1 MNLPKTNPA
10 IHKNTPFAR
19 NPIESSL
26 NALIQQSEEH
36 LNYGNALYM
45 EEPPLVSNTNSK
57 KSKHKKP
64 KEDEVGMSEE
74 Q

>member
-1 MNLPKTNPA
+1 
-10 IHKNTPFAR
+10 
-19 NPIESSL
+19 
-26 NALIQQSEEH
+26 
-36 LNYGNALYM
+36 M